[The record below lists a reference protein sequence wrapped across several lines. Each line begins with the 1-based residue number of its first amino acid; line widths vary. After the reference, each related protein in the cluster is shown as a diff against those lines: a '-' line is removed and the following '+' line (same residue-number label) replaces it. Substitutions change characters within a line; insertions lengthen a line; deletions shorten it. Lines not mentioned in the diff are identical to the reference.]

1 MAQTGGV
8 ENWNDGLLFSFT
20 PSTHP
25 SEDKLN
31 YLSIQYFCM
40 PPSKL
45 HSPLRHTA
53 PGKKLND
60 PGQRLKVVTKGR
72 PKKLHKTPCGGV
84 KGPEPRGRGDVHVKC
99 SVGGAFSLKALFDPM
114 Q

>member
-1 MAQTGGV
+1 MPITPITTLQVDHQWRRQGVSKIGMMA
-8 ENWNDGLLFSFT
+8 FSFHLH
-20 PSTHP
+20 PSAHP
-25 SEDKLN
+25 SEDIKLN

-40 PPSKL
+40 PPSKR

-72 PKKLHKTPCGGV
+72 QKKVT
-84 KGPEPRGRGDVHVKC
+84 
-99 SVGGAFSLKALFDPM
+99 
-114 Q
+114 